1 MTLRHILAPAALAIA
16 ALAAP
21 APAQTGGEN
30 WRQIH
35 TQGNVVFWIDM
46 NSIKTVD
53 GLRRFRLRTTEAN
66 GGTKIGYFDNA
77 ADCAGMTVDTLY
89 GQVFDKGVIM
99 RKQAM
104 KPGEMRNRLDDDE
117 GKLVYPL
124 VCGQ

>member
-1 MTLRHILAPAALAIA
+1 MMRSALAAAALAFA
-16 ALAAP
+16 ALAGP

-30 WRQIH
+30 WRQI
-35 TQGNVVFWIDM
+35 QARGNIVFWIDM
-46 NSIKTVD
+46 NSIRTVD
-53 GLRRFRLRTTEAN
+53 GKRHFRIRTTEAN
-66 GGTKIGYFDNA
+66 GGGKVGYFDNA

-89 GQVFDKGVIM
+89 GEVLDKGVIM

-124 VCGQ
+124 VCA